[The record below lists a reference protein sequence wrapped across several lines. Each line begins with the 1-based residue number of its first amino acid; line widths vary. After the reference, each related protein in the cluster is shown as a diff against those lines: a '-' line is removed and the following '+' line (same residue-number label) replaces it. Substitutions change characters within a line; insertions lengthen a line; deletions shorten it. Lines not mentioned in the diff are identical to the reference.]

1 MNQDRGEPSAFTK
14 GRNADWDGCKQMT
27 SLRVPAGP
35 LTLDPALFLTLPV
48 ATVRKVRATYDD
60 VLDLEFLFRGP
71 VDCIQSTAGR
81 FEAETT
87 SVYAGAVTVH
97 EVTMNRGVEL
107 RADIHPNRLSIGF
120 STAFWRSP
128 VIANGRRCPLGS
140 LIVAS
145 GCELLLSVLG
155 STTMVWLDVDLDAL
169 KREGRLNPA
178 FALRRIN
185 RIVSPHAAHAARL
198 RNDANALLDHGTSA
212 GRTSVGAAGQAVF
225 DEFLARLPTEFG
237 GRRTIEQKHLELVR
251 RVEKAM
257 WASVE
262 EPATLAQ
269 ICAATKCKMRT
280 LIYAFESVHGLS
292 PMKYFKILRLNSVRR
307 KLAAQLHRRVFDV
320 AADYGFW
327 HMGHFST
334 DYKTMFGATPKDIIS
349 PTAKARSTRS

>member
-1 MNQDRGEPSAFTK
+1 
-14 GRNADWDGCKQMT
+14 MT

-35 LTLDPALFLTLPV
+35 LTLDPGLFLTMPV
-48 ATVRKVRATYDD
+48 APARTVRATYGD
-60 VLDLEFLFRGP
+60 VLELEFLFHGT
-71 VDCIQSTAGR
+71 VQCIQSTAGC
-81 FEAETT
+81 FEADTT

-97 EVTMNRGVEL
+97 EVTVNRGVEL

-120 STAFWRSP
+120 STAFWPSP
-128 VIANGRRCPLGS
+128 VIANGRRCVPGI

-169 KREGRLNPA
+169 KREGRLDPGFA
-178 FALRRIN
+178 FRRIN
-185 RIVSPHAAHAARL
+185 RIVSPRAAHAARL
-198 RNDANALLDHGTSA
+198 RRDANALLDHGGSA
-212 GRTSVGAAGQAVF
+212 FGVGAAGYADF
-225 DEFLARLPTEFG
+225 DEFLALIPPESA
-237 GRRTIEQKHLELVR
+237 GRRTVEQKHLELVR
-251 RVEKAM
+251 RVEEAM

-292 PMKYFKILRLNSVRR
+292 PMKYFKILRLNWVRR
-307 KLAAQLHRRVFDV
+307 RLAAQLHRRVFDV

-334 DYKTMFGATPKDIIS
+334 DYKTMFGATPKDVITQTVKGRS
-349 PTAKARSTRS
+349 ARS